1 MRLVNTAPRVLAA
14 AAACFSSALMMLT
27 ASASAARATIPH
39 GTVDLVAENQSIAP
53 GKTTY
58 LGLRFQ
64 LEKGWHIYWVNPGD
78 SGEPPKVTWQ
88 LPPGVTAGAIEW
100 PTPHRLGTSSIV
112 DFGYDGDVMLLV
124 PLRASANLA
133 ARSAQIAGEVKVLI
147 CREMCI
153 PGKANVSISLPVQS
167 QSVPADAQTRQLF
180 EATRKLFPKPAP
192 SSWKFSASDA
202 NDSFVLTASVGRQV
216 AQATFFPKDES
227 QIDNAA
233 PQQISATASG
243 FSMTLRK
250 SAQLLKPIQR
260 LRGVVVLA
268 EGQSYI
274 IDAPVSRAGAKIQ
287 RNDFGFQADKS
298 FKEVELR

>member
-1 MRLVNTAPRVLAA
+1 MLAA
-14 AAACFSSALMMLT
+14 AAACFSSALMVLA
-27 ASASAARATIPH
+27 ASASAAGATIPH
-39 GTVDLVAENQSIAP
+39 GTVELVAENQSIAP

-58 LGLRFQ
+58 LGLRFE

-88 LPPGVTAGAIEW
+88 MPHGVTAGAIEW

-124 PLRASANLA
+124 PLRASSSVAL
-133 ARSAQIAGEVKVLI
+133 RPAQIAGEVKVLI

-153 PGKANVSISLPVQS
+153 PGKANLSISLPVQS
-167 QSVPADAQTRQLF
+167 QSVQADAQTRALF
-180 EATRKLFPKPAP
+180 EAARKSLPKLAPA
-192 SSWKFSASDA
+192 SWKFSASDA
-202 NDSFVLTASVGRQV
+202 KDSFVLTGNIGRQV
-216 AQATFFPKDES
+216 AQATFFPLDES

-233 PQQISATASG
+233 PQQISATVSG
-243 FSMTLRK
+243 FRMTLRK
-250 SAQLLKPIQR
+250 SSRLLKPIEH
-260 LRGVVVLA
+260 LRGIVVLA

-274 IDAPVSRAGAKIQ
+274 IDSHVSRIEAEIQ
-287 RNDFGFQADKS
+287 RNDFGFRQEKS